1 MQVKNK
7 LQDELVEEVE
17 ELDEDNLEADALE
30 EAKKMKEAEDGS
42 DEDED
47 EDEDEIEEEA
57 DLVPGDDDAATKS
70 AAKIKQAK
78 LNKENFKADL
88 DALVESEATLSEGFR
103 TKASLIFET
112 ALNAKVTE
120 KVLELDEE
128 FEQKLSEAVE
138 STKEDLVEKVDSYL
152 NYVVESWAEENRIA
166 LETGIRADI
175 AESFMSNLKTVFE
188 NHYVTVPEGK
198 EDLVDN
204 LSAEVEKL
212 KESYNA
218 EVEKNMSLAQT
229 ANQLMR
235 DSIIAESAKGLSVA
249 QAEKL
254 NSLLEGVEFEKAESF
269 VEKVVTLK
277 ESYFKKGSTI
287 TEDVTEPTGEADDK
301 VEVTTSTM
309 NSYLDA
315 LKKLK

>member
-17 ELDEDNLEADALE
+17 ELDEESLEEDALE
-30 EAKKMKEAEDGS
+30 EAKKLKAAED
-42 DEDED
+42 DEDDD
-47 EDEDEIEEEA
+47 EMDEEA
-57 DLVPGDDDAATKS
+57 KVGAEGPEIDAAKSS
-70 AAKIKQAK
+70 AAKIKKAK

-103 TKASLIFET
+103 SKASLIFET

-138 STKEDLVEKVDSYL
+138 STKEDLVEKVDAYL

-188 NHYVTVPEGK
+188 NHYVEVPAGK

-204 LSAEVEKL
+204 LSTEVEKL

-218 EVEKNMSLAQT
+218 EVEKNMELST
-229 ANQLMR
+229 STNQLMR

-254 NSLLEGVEFEKAESF
+254 NSLLEGVEFEKPETF

-277 ESYFKKGSTI
+277 ESYFKKESTI
-287 TEDVTEPTGEADDK
+287 TEDVTEPTGEADEK
-301 VEVTTSTM
+301 VEVSAVM
-309 NSYLDA
+309 SSYLDA
-315 LKKLK
+315 LKNLK

>member
-7 LQDELVEEVE
+7 LHDELVEEVE
-17 ELDEDNLEADALE
+17 ELDEETLEKAALE
-30 EAKKMKEAEDGS
+30 EAKKMYEMDDMD

-47 EDEDEIEEEA
+47 EDEMDEQSCSDEDSGA
-57 DLVPGDDDAATKS
+57 KSS
-70 AAKIKQAK
+70 AAKIKKAK
-78 LNKENFKADL
+78 LAKENFKADL

-103 TKASLIFET
+103 SKASLIFET
-112 ALNAKVTE
+112 ALNAKVSE

-128 FEQKLSEAVE
+128 FEQKLDEAVE
-138 STKEDLVEKVDSYL
+138 ATKEDLTEKVNDYL
-152 NYVVESWAEENRIA
+152 NYVVEAWSVDNRLA
-166 LETGIRADI
+166 LETGIRGDI

-188 NHYVTVPEGK
+188 NHYVVVPKGK
-198 EDLVDN
+198 EDLVDS
-204 LSAEVEKL
+204 LAEEVSRL

-229 ANQLMR
+229 TNQLMR

-254 NSLLEGVEFEKAESF
+254 SSLLEGTEFDKAESF
-269 VEKVVTLK
+269 VQKVVTLK
-277 ESYFKKGSTI
+277 ESYFKKESTI
-287 TEDVTEPTGEADDK
+287 TEDVTEPSGEDVQK
-301 VEVTTSTM
+301 VEHSTVM